1 MQQPTSQAYL
11 CEVKFN
17 SMSTKT
23 ISHVYQG
30 TAPYFVGDGFRV
42 SNYIPGVNNYAGN
55 ELSPFILLD
64 YNEPHKFAPSQKKR
78 GVGEHPHRGF
88 ETVSISYQGEV
99 EHRDSTGAGGI
110 IRDGE
115 VQWMTAAGGLMHEE
129 FQSENFARN
138 GGVQHFIQLWVNLPA
153 KHKMDKPHYQAIT
166 RDMISEFSIDNNGSV
181 ARIIAGDFKGVK
193 GAAKTYTPIEMYDL
207 RLTKGS
213 QISFDVPLQHNA
225 MLLVTKGSITVSAS
239 EKLGHKD
246 FAVFNNDGE
255 TIDIL
260 ASEDSMIFFISG
272 EPINESIAR
281 YGPFVMNTK
290 AEIIQAMEDVNSGK
304 FGVIS

>member
-1 MQQPTSQAYL
+1 MP
-11 CEVKFN
+11 
-17 SMSTKT
+17 TKT
-23 ISHVYQG
+23 ISHIYQG

-42 SNYIPGVNNYAGN
+42 SNYIPGINNYAGN

-64 YNEPHKFAPSQKKR
+64 YNEPHTFSPSPKKR

-88 ETVSISYQGEV
+88 ETVSVAYEGEV

-110 IRDGE
+110 IRAGE

-129 FQSENFARN
+129 FQSENFACN

-166 RDMISEFSIDNNGSV
+166 RDMIKEFKLDEKGSV
-181 ARIIAGDFKGVK
+181 ARVIAGNFKGTT

-207 RLTKGS
+207 RLTKGAE
-213 QISFDVPLQHNA
+213 ISYDIPLNHNA
-225 MLLVTKGSITVSAS
+225 MLLITKGEVTMNGKENV
-239 EKLGHKD
+239 KHKD
-246 FAVFNNDGE
+246 FVVFNNDGE
-255 TIDIL
+255 TIHLL
-260 ASEDSMIFFISG
+260 AKEDSMVFFISG

-281 YGPFVMNTK
+281 YGPFVMNSK
-290 AEIIQAMEDVNSGK
+290 AEIMQAMEDVNSGK
-304 FGVIS
+304 FGVLS

>member
-1 MQQPTSQAYL
+1 MI
-11 CEVKFN
+11 
-17 SMSTKT
+17 TKT
-23 ISHVYQG
+23 INHIYQG
-30 TAPYFVGDGFRV
+30 TTPYFVGDGFRV

-64 YNEPHKFAPSQKKR
+64 YNEPHKFAPSLQRR

-88 ETVSISYQGEV
+88 ETVSIAYEGEV

-110 IRDGE
+110 IRAGE

-129 FQSENFARN
+129 FQSENFTRN

-153 KHKMDKPHYQAIT
+153 KNKMDKPHYQALT
-166 RDMISEFSIDNNGSV
+166 REMIKEFKLDDNGSV
-181 ARIIAGDFKGVK
+181 ARIIAGNFKGVN
-193 GAAKTYTPIEMYDL
+193 GAASTYTPIEMYDL
-207 RLTKGS
+207 RLNKNSDITFE
-213 QISFDVPLQHNA
+213 IPFNHNA
-225 MLLVTKGSITVSAS
+225 MMLVTKGEVTINNS
-239 EKLGHKD
+239 EKSKHKD
-246 FAVFNNDGE
+246 FIVFNNDGE
-255 TIDIL
+255 TIHL
-260 ASEDSMIFFISG
+260 NANADSMVFFISG

-290 AEIIQAMEDVNSGK
+290 AEIMQAMEDINSGK